1 MAQMDDDDETE
12 ITDRWP
18 TKAEVAEQIGK
29 SLAAVTRL
37 QKAGRLTPRTDD
49 SGNNRYDPK
58 EVAKVLADPLMRGG
72 NTRSEEFAEYQLDTV
87 RALIGLVKDPR
98 ERIDDLQFRIIERQD
113 KIIEKLTDQ
122 LEKQRAEVDAARDN
136 TADRTAAL
144 NIMNSETRVKELAGM
159 RMVETLSRLMSGGNN
174 SGVQLTPEQL
184 QELVLVEDF
193 LTAEQVKAAKA
204 AIVASNA
211 KKNGGTPPAKDSLPL
226 DKVMKAVAEGVTNE
240 QK

>member
-1 MAQMDDDDETE
+1 MSNSDDEDENE
-12 ITDRWP
+12 ITERWP
-18 TKAEVAEQIGK
+18 TKQEVADQIGR

-37 QKAGRLTPRTDD
+37 QKAGRLSPKIDD

-58 EVAKVLADPLMRGG
+58 EVAKVLADPAARGG
-72 NTRSEEFAEYQLDTV
+72 ANTRGEEFAEYQLDTV

-113 KIIEKLTDQ
+113 RQIQTLLEQ
-122 LEKQRAEVDAARDN
+122 LERQRSEVDAARDN

-159 RMVETLSRLMSGGNN
+159 RMVETLSRLMSGGKN
-174 SGVQLTPEQL
+174 SGIQLTPEQL
-184 QELVLVEDF
+184 EELVLVENF
-193 LTAEQVKAAKA
+193 LTPEQIKAAKA

-211 KKNGGTPPAKDSLPL
+211 KKNGAVAKADSLPL
-226 DKVMKAVAEGVTNE
+226 DKVMNAVAEGVASE
-240 QK
+240 SK

>member
-1 MAQMDDDDETE
+1 MDDEEETE

-37 QKAGRLTPRTDD
+37 QKAGRLTPRVDE

-72 NTRSEEFAEYQLDTV
+72 ATRGEEFAEYQLDTV

-113 KIIEKLTDQ
+113 KQIQTLLEQ
-122 LEKQRAEVDAARDN
+122 LEKQRSEVDAARDN

-193 LTAEQVKAAKA
+193 LTVEQVKAAKA

-211 KKNGGTPPAKDSLPL
+211 KKNGGTPPTKDSLPL
-226 DKVMKAVAEGVTNE
+226 DKVMKAVAEGVSSE
-240 QK
+240 PK

>member
-1 MAQMDDDDETE
+1 MAQMDDEEEAE

-37 QKAGRLTPRTDD
+37 QKAGRLTPRVDE

-72 NTRSEEFAEYQLDTV
+72 STRGEEFAEYQLDTV

-98 ERIDDLQFRIIERQD
+98 EKIDELQFRIIERQD

-193 LTAEQVKAAKA
+193 LTVEQVKAAKA

-211 KKNGGTPPAKDSLPL
+211 KKNGDTPPTKDSLPL
-226 DKVMKAVAEGVTNE
+226 DKVMKAVAEGVSSE
-240 QK
+240 PK

>member
-1 MAQMDDDDETE
+1 MSDENDEENE
-12 ITDRWP
+12 ITERWP
-18 TKAEVAEQIGK
+18 TKQEVADQLGK

-37 QKAGRLTPRTDD
+37 QKAGRLTPRIDD

-58 EVAKVLADPLMRGG
+58 QVAQVLSDPTARGG
-72 NTRSEEFAEYQLDTV
+72 ANTRGEEFAEYQLDTV

-98 ERIDDLQFRIIERQD
+98 ERIDDLQFKIIERQD
-113 KIIEKLTDQ
+113 AQIARLLDQ
-122 LEKQRAEVDAARDN
+122 LEKQRTEIDAARDN

-184 QELVLVEDF
+184 EELVLVENF
-193 LTAEQVKAAKA
+193 LTPEQIKAAKA
-204 AIVASNA
+204 AIVAKNS
-211 KKNGGTPPAKDSLPL
+211 KKTAATVVASKDSLPL
-226 DKVMKAVAEGVTNE
+226 DAVMNAVKEVASES
-240 QK
+240 Q